1 MVIERTSLL
10 NAIRVVLLALFIIIS
25 VSLPPGGVRAE
36 TRPIAPGDTFPNLS
50 FRDILSKGDKSYL
63 GIGKKKTFSI
73 KDMQGTLFIFEIF
86 STYCMSCPRNVPVL
100 NKVYSVVNNDPKL
113 RQQVKV
119 LTVAIG
125 NTRNEAES
133 YKQEHKVLYPVLT
146 DFTFAFHKALGNP
159 RVPYTI
165 IAKKDARGKN
175 IVVYTHMGVIES
187 PDSLLNEVQKLLRQ

>member
-1 MVIERTSLL
+1 
-10 NAIRVVLLALFIIIS
+10 
-25 VSLPPGGVRAE
+25 
-36 TRPIAPGDTFPNLS
+36 
-50 FRDILSKGDKSYL
+50 
-63 GIGKKKTFSI
+63 
-73 KDMQGTLFIFEIF
+73 
-86 STYCMSCPRNVPVL
+86 MSCPRNVPVL
-100 NKVYSVVNNDPKL
+100 NTVYSVVNNDPKL

-119 LTVAIG
+119 LAVAIG

-133 YKQEHKVLYPVLT
+133 YKQEYKVFYPVLT

-187 PDSLLNEVQKLLRQ
+187 PDSLLNEVQKLLRQKPASK